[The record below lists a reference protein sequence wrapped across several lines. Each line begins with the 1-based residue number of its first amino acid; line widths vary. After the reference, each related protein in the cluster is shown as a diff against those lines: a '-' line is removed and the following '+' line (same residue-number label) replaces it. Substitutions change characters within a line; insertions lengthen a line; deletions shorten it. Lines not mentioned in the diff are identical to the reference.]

1 MRQLFYNSIIFIT
14 IISLYSCSSVI
25 HFSQNTSSNFQ
36 KGVNYIEE
44 GIASY
49 YSDDFEG
56 KLTASGEE
64 FSQFGL
70 TAAHRTLPFG
80 TLVKVTNLENGRSVV
95 VKINDRGPFIQG
107 RIIDLSKTASQKLGF
122 FGKGLAKVKVE
133 VLK

>member
-1 MRQLFYNSIIFIT
+1 MHTLFYDAFIIISIIVLI
-14 IISLYSCSSVI
+14 SCSSVVQ
-25 HFSQNTSSNFQ
+25 FSQSPSLNFQ
-36 KGVNYIEE
+36 KRVVYFEE
-44 GIASY
+44 GFASY

-56 KLTASGEE
+56 KLTASGEV
-64 FSQFGL
+64 FSQSGL

-80 TLVKVTNLENGRSVV
+80 TFVKVTNLENGSYVV

-122 FGKGLAKVKVE
+122 FGKGLAKVKIE

>member
-1 MRQLFYNSIIFIT
+1 MRTLFYDAFIIISIIVLI
-14 IISLYSCSSVI
+14 SCSSVVQ
-25 HFSQNTSSNFQ
+25 FSQNPSLNFQ
-36 KGVNYIEE
+36 KRVDYFEE

-56 KLTASGEE
+56 KLTASGEV
-64 FSQFGL
+64 FSQSGL
-70 TAAHRTLPFG
+70 TAAHPTLPFG
-80 TLVKVTNLENGRSVV
+80 TLVKVTNLENGNSVV

>member
-1 MRQLFYNSIIFIT
+1 MLTLFYDAIIIISIIVLI
-14 IISLYSCSSVI
+14 SCSSVVQ
-25 HFSQNTSSNFQ
+25 FSQNPSLNFQ
-36 KGVNYIEE
+36 KQVDYFEE

-56 KLTASGEE
+56 KLTASGEV
-64 FSQFGL
+64 FSQSGL

-80 TLVKVTNLENGRSVV
+80 TLVKVTNLENGSSVV